1 MKIVPVSPISVEVD
15 SFEPIRPSRVPA
27 LIAIALVGAAWFTN
41 EVALAW
47 IHERVPREHNGKPL
61 PDIFF
66 SFFPEITGAIKVT
79 EYIML
84 LILISA
90 IVIIFT
96 HQHRWIVARRVFFC
110 VALCYFIRAFFIC
123 IFQVPVPSERT
134 YCAPKT
140 EGGFK
145 IIASRVVKI
154 FWSAGIEQL
163 RPREL
168 CGDLIVSG
176 HTISLFNAVLTVR
189 YYVPRR
195 LCIVSQLYNLLAII
209 ALLCILLARKHY
221 TIDLV
226 LGYLISTRVFW
237 TYHSLSLSYHNDDFD
252 ANPLNQ
258 SFWSFVVPYMESDA
272 IPPHKFLNRLQ
283 WPSSCPQKIQR
294 RLA

>member
-1 MKIVPVSPISVEVD
+1 MEHFQGV
-15 SFEPIRPSRVPA
+15 
-27 LIAIALVGAAWFTN
+27 AWFTN

-47 IHERVPREHNGKPL
+47 IHERVPREENGKPL

-66 SFFPEITGAIKVT
+66 SIFPEITGAIRVT

-90 IVIIFT
+90 ICIIFT
-96 HQHRWIVARRVFFC
+96 HQHRWIVAKRVFFC
-110 VALCYFIRAFFIC
+110 VALCYFVRAFFIC
-123 IFQVPVPSERT
+123 IFQVPVPSEKT

-140 EGGFK
+140 GGGIK
-145 IIASRVVKI
+145 VIAARVAKM

-176 HTISLFNAVLTVR
+176 HTIALFNALLTVR
-189 YYVPRR
+189 QYVPRR
-195 LCIVSQLYNLLAII
+195 LNFIAQLYNILAVI
-209 ALLCILLARKHY
+209 ALICILLARKHY
-221 TIDLV
+221 TIDII
-226 LGYLISTRVFW
+226 LGYLISTRIFW
-237 TYHSLSLSYHNDDFD
+237 TYHSLSLSYHDNDFD

-258 SFWSFVVPYMESDA
+258 SFWSFVVPYMENEE
-272 IPPHKFLNRLQ
+272 IPTHKFLNRLQ
-283 WPSSCPQKIQR
+283 WPSTYPQKIQR

>member
-1 MKIVPVSPISVEVD
+1 MLIVD
-15 SFEPIRPSRVPA
+15 
-27 LIAIALVGAAWFTN
+27 GAAWLSN
-41 EVALAW
+41 EIALAW
-47 IHERVPREHNGKPL
+47 IHERVPRDADGKPL
-61 PDIFF
+61 PDLFF
-66 SFFPEITGAIKVT
+66 SIFPEITGAIKVT

-90 IVIIFT
+90 LGIIFT

-123 IFQVPVPSERT
+123 IFQVPVPSRKT

-140 EGGFK
+140 EGGLK
-145 IIASRVVKI
+145 IIFLRVVKI

-176 HTISLFNAVLTVR
+176 HTVSLFSAVLTVR

-195 LCIVSQLYNLLAII
+195 LNLIAQIYKYLALV
-209 ALLCILLARKHY
+209 ALLCILFARKHY

-226 LGYLISTRVFW
+226 LGYLITTRVFW
-237 TYHSLSLSYHNDDFD
+237 TYHSLSISYHNNDLDS
-252 ANPLNQ
+252 NPFNQ
-258 SFWSFVVPYMESDA
+258 SFWAFVIPYFENDVT
-272 IPPHKFLNRLQ
+272 PPHKFLNRLQ